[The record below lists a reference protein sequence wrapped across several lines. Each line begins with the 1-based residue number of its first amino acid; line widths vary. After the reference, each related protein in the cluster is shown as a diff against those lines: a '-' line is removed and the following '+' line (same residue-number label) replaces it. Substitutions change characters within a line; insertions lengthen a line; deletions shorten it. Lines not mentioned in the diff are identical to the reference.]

1 MRCGTV
7 FMGQE
12 VEEEDCNMVTKL
24 RELGAVI
31 IGMTNMHE
39 LGLGTTGVNPNR

>member
-1 MRCGTV
+1 
-7 FMGQE
+7 MGQE
-12 VEEEDCNMVTKL
+12 TEEKDCNLVSKL
-24 RELGAVI
+24 RNLGAVI